1 MKIMKNIENYKTS
14 TTGFCIFVERPV
26 ARKDLGILLSQ
37 FFALGHHLVQQL
49 EKVGTSA
56 FLFGRSS
63 TCWLRLRSAENGTF
77 AIFCGIIFA
86 GAFGQKDAKS
96 FPLPILSTSAK

>member
-1 MKIMKNIENYKTS
+1 MQIVKNIEKYKTS
-14 TTGFCIFVERPV
+14 TTGFCILLSAPF
-26 ARKDLGILLSQ
+26 ARKDLDILLSQ

-77 AIFCGIIFA
+77 AIFRGVIFA
-86 GAFGQKDAKS
+86 VAFGQKDAKS